1 MRNLINF
8 LLRHSSWI
16 VLAIYVAISCVLLVG
31 RNPYQRSIYLSS
43 ANQVAS
49 AVYDLQSEV
58 TSYFGLREVNRDL
71 QLRNG
76 ELEMEV
82 INLKEQ
88 LNRYRS
94 SVGKDTIPFDSV
106 LHDYDFAVARVVNN
120 SVAQINNYI
129 TIDKGRAEGIEPE
142 MGVVDQ
148 NGVVGIINVVGEHH
162 SVAISVLN
170 PKLRLSCKVKGSDYF
185 GSLVWDA
192 VSPRYAVLEE
202 MPRHVEFAPGDTIVT
217 SGYSSVFPE
226 GIMVGIISDYKK
238 QRDDN
243 FYTLRVELSSD
254 FSGLGNNIHLLG
266 VAIPFLYIYF
276 IIRLPLSLSVNWTLT
291 LAFILG
297 LVIDIFSNTPGMNAL
312 ACTVVAFLRK
322 PILNLYTPR
331 GEDYSESEP
340 SIRNFGMSLFVR
352 YVLTFSLCFCTLLF
366 VIESFSF
373 FDIGR
378 LIVRILAST
387 ILTFLVILGMDSLT
401 KSGREKRL

>member
-16 VLAIYVAISCVLLVG
+16 VLAIYVAISCVLLFG

-43 ANQVAS
+43 ANQVAA

-120 SVAQINNYI
+120 SIAQINNYI
-129 TIDKGRAEGIEPE
+129 TIDKGRAEGIEPK

-254 FSGLGNNIHLLG
+254 FSGLG
-266 VAIPFLYIYF
+266 Y
-276 IIRLPLSLSVNWTLT
+276 
-291 LAFILG
+291 
-297 LVIDIFSNTPGMNAL
+297 
-312 ACTVVAFLRK
+312 
-322 PILNLYTPR
+322 
-331 GEDYSESEP
+331 
-340 SIRNFGMSLFVR
+340 
-352 YVLTFSLCFCTLLF
+352 
-366 VIESFSF
+366 
-373 FDIGR
+373 
-378 LIVRILAST
+378 VRIISNRQKEEQNKL
-387 ILTFLVILGMDSLT
+387 
-401 KSGREKRL
+401 EKEARYE

>member
-1 MRNLINF
+1 
-8 LLRHSSWI
+8 
-16 VLAIYVAISCVLLVG
+16 
-31 RNPYQRSIYLSS
+31 
-43 ANQVAS
+43 
-49 AVYDLQSEV
+49 
-58 TSYFGLREVNRDL
+58 
-71 QLRNG
+71 
-76 ELEMEV
+76 
-82 INLKEQ
+82 
-88 LNRYRS
+88 
-94 SVGKDTIPFDSV
+94 VGKDTIPFDSV

-254 FSGLGNNIHLLG
+254 FSGLG
-266 VAIPFLYIYF
+266 Y
-276 IIRLPLSLSVNWTLT
+276 
-291 LAFILG
+291 
-297 LVIDIFSNTPGMNAL
+297 
-312 ACTVVAFLRK
+312 
-322 PILNLYTPR
+322 
-331 GEDYSESEP
+331 
-340 SIRNFGMSLFVR
+340 
-352 YVLTFSLCFCTLLF
+352 
-366 VIESFSF
+366 
-373 FDIGR
+373 
-378 LIVRILAST
+378 VRIISNRQKEEQDKL
-387 ILTFLVILGMDSLT
+387 
-401 KSGREKRL
+401 EKEARYE

>member
-254 FSGLGNNIHLLG
+254 FSGLG
-266 VAIPFLYIYF
+266 Y
-276 IIRLPLSLSVNWTLT
+276 
-291 LAFILG
+291 
-297 LVIDIFSNTPGMNAL
+297 
-312 ACTVVAFLRK
+312 
-322 PILNLYTPR
+322 
-331 GEDYSESEP
+331 
-340 SIRNFGMSLFVR
+340 
-352 YVLTFSLCFCTLLF
+352 
-366 VIESFSF
+366 
-373 FDIGR
+373 
-378 LIVRILAST
+378 VRIISNRQKEEQDNDRGQKAQHAAHTGKNAVDHKAVHHRVDLIRRQGA
-387 ILTFLVILGMDSLT
+387 VHNAGKPVDA
-401 KSGREKRL
+401 KGHPVRKGGAHYAKGQPENKRHNARKTGQGSVFAGQDLINGNAALMLQAFARLHHRGGA